1 MEKSRRDFIKKT
13 VAASAAVSLG
23 GILPGFS
30 AKSYA
35 SILGANERIRVG
47 VMGVHARGLALAE
60 NYASQKNCEIIYICD
75 VDKESMDKCI
85 GTIEKIQNKRP
96 KATRDFRK
104 ALEDKS
110 LEAMVI
116 ATPDHWHAPA
126 AILACKAGKHV
137 YVEKPCSHNPHE
149 GEMLVAASRK
159 YNRKVQMGSQR
170 RSWPNIIAA
179 IKEIQNGVIGRA
191 YFAKGWYTNNRPTI
205 GIGKEAAIPSWLDY
219 DLWQGPAPREPY
231 RDNILHYNW
240 HWFWNWGTGEAL
252 NNGTHMVDLMRW
264 GLGVEY
270 PTSVRSG
277 GGRYR
282 YKDDWQT
289 PDTQVITW
297 EFPNNTFM
305 EWEGRSCNGRNIE
318 GSSVGA
324 TFYGETGTLE
334 MEVAGGNSYR
344 LYDLKNK
351 LVKEVKNDIKVDA
364 RNTVDPSQALDALH
378 IQNFFDGIRKG
389 TPLNAEILMGH
400 QSTLLCQLG
409 NIAVRAGNI
418 SLQTDPKNGHIIN
431 NEEANR
437 FWKREYEPGW
447 EPTI

>member
-1 MEKSRRDFIKKT
+1 MKDSRRKFLKT
-13 VAASAAVSLG
+13 AMAASAATTFG

-35 SILGANERIRVG
+35 SILGANDRIKVG
-47 VMGVHARGLALAE
+47 IMGVHARGLALAQ
-60 NYASQKNCEIIYICD
+60 NYAAQKNCELIYVCD
-75 VDKESMDKCI
+75 VDKQSMDKCI
-85 GTIEKIQNKRP
+85 GVVEKIQNSRP
-96 KATRDFRK
+96 KAAPDFRK

-149 GEMLVAASRK
+149 GELLVAASRK
-159 YNRKVQMGSQR
+159 YDRKVQMGSQR
-170 RSWPNIIAA
+170 RSWPNLIAA
-179 IKEIQNGVIGRA
+179 IKELKNGVIGRP
-191 YFAKGWYTNNRPTI
+191 YFAKGWYTNNRPSI
-205 GIGKEAAIPSWLDY
+205 GIGKTTEPPSWLNY

-264 GLGVEY
+264 GLGVDY
-270 PTSVRSG
+270 PLSVRSG
-277 GGRYR
+277 GGRYH

-289 PDTQVITW
+289 PDTQVISW

-305 EWEGRSCNGRNIE
+305 EWEGRSCNGRYVE
-318 GSSVGA
+318 GSSVGC
-324 TFYGETGTLE
+324 TFYGETGSLE

-344 LYDLKNK
+344 IYDLKNK
-351 LVKEVKNDIKVDA
+351 LLKEVKNDVRVDA
-364 RNTVDPSQALDALH
+364 SNPVDPSQALDALH

-389 TPLNAEILMGH
+389 TPLNAEILMGY

-409 NIAVRAGNI
+409 NIAHRMGNI
-418 SLQTDPKNGHIIN
+418 SLQTDVANGHIIN
-431 NEEANR
+431 NEAAAKY
-437 FWKREYEPGW
+437 WKREYAPGW